1 MDSVVYFTDEQRLD
15 SMVMEKKTKFLE
27 KRATLSEQLANYLT
41 SIGESKYTAAIIY
54 DTNLKK
60 LDKKY
65 IKHAKYYKKNGFTIK
80 PADKSQF
87 SFSR

>member
-1 MDSVVYFTDEQRLD
+1 
-15 SMVMEKKTKFLE
+15 MVMEKKTKFLE
-27 KRATLSEQLANYLT
+27 KRASLSEQLANYLT

-60 LDKKY
+60 LDNKY
-65 IKHAKYYKKNGFTIK
+65 MKQAKYYQKNGYTIK